1 MTRKEF
7 IKEWIQHF
15 APHLSRKQMNKL
27 KKWYIWYLFSYEMI
41 PKENFLVGDD
51 ACKAYDQM
59 DKTNAIASFEEYS
72 RRSKENVEPL
82 EEEYFLAK
90 NIVDFPELY
99 IVGEDWS
106 WTFISTHENFFD
118 NLGPYFMK
126 LK

>member
-59 DKTNAIASFEEYS
+59 DKTNAIASFEVKFALQVKYS
-72 RRSKENVEPL
+72 K
-82 EEEYFLAK
+82 
-90 NIVDFPELY
+90 LY
-99 IVGEDWS
+99 TLCQEHF
-106 WTFISTHENFFD
+106 TFCGKIFWRFSGTGFSAIID
-118 NLGPYFMK
+118 T
-126 LK
+126 